1 MTDHSKIIQDI
12 SLLYELSLSVG
23 SSLDIAENC
32 KVFLNTLVSRK
43 GLAYAAVWLKK
54 GEQFHKICGVP
65 QFRMQKISID
75 TQHIVP
81 TLLAKKNY
89 HSFHGDHPNFA
100 PLIQEQDA
108 DRGTYA
114 FFALGDIGFL
124 KLLALNRKEAF
135 SNLEMAQ
142 LKSVIDKFTISL
154 NGCLAHKQLIK
165 ETQER
170 EEAEKA
176 LKKSSARLKDVFD
189 NMYDALLILDEDA
202 NIKEANKAARE
213 LLGYGEDEALNLN
226 AKNIVHPEDKEN
238 SARHFK
244 QLVEQGFYSDYEGRI
259 FKKNGEIVHIEV
271 NANAIYEDGKFKG
284 SRDLIRDIT
293 QRKLAEEESLKA
305 EIRLTNLV
313 TNLQAGILLED
324 ETRHILLANQCF
336 CDIFD
341 IPVAPQQIIG
351 QDCSQGAE
359 QSKHLFME
367 PEHFIKGVDQLLQ
380 ARKRKV
386 NEELVMADGRVM
398 ERDYIPLFS
407 GQTYLGHLWQYR
419 DITQQRNAQLAIKES
434 EEKYRGII
442 ENMELGLLEVGLDQ
456 TIIKPYPIFCDML
469 GYTEEEMIGKNAE
482 ELLLPQKFR
491 PVLQKQEI
499 QRLDG
504 KTGVYEIQIKKKDGS
519 RIWVLI
525 SGAPIVDPEGNI
537 TGSIGIHYDITDRK
551 LLEQDLSLAKDR
563 AEKAQKAE
571 RQFLA
576 NMSHEIRTPMNAVI
590 GMTHL
595 LYETK
600 PNELQ
605 KEYLDSLR
613 FSADSLMAIISN
625 ILDLSKIGA
634 GEVEFESKPFDLV
647 QLIHALQRT
656 FQFKVRE
663 KPISTVID
671 IDPAIQN
678 LVIGDSTRLNQ
689 IFTNLLG
696 NASKFTQ
703 RGTIGIKVTLLK
715 QQLDDY
721 LIEFRVHDTGIG
733 IAKEK
738 QETIFQNFK
747 QADLKITRNFGG
759 TGLGLTIVKELVELQ
774 NGSIKLESELGKG
787 SVFIFTLPFKNTG
800 RANTNLALEPEE
812 SQTDID
818 AVLKGLQVL
827 LVEDNVMNQKLASRI
842 LSKWGAQYII
852 ASDGEIA
859 VKASKEKK
867 YDLILMDIH
876 MPNMDGCEA
885 TTLIRSEVSNPN
897 QGTPIIALTAAAL
910 LEEKTRALEAG
921 MNDFITKP
929 FSPRILKEQVLK
941 TLGFKRALITKKKPT
956 AAQAI
961 HVDLKYLNEFSS
973 GDIYFIRDMLETFIR
988 EAPITFGRIKNAMEE
1003 QNWEEVYKGIHKIK
1017 PSFMMLGMQNQY
1029 TAAAALESLVRKDEF
1044 EISAVENTI
1053 IQLANDTQLAT
1064 PILEDKLRQIIQV
1077 AEG

>member
-43 GLAYAAVWLKK
+43 GLAYAAVWIKQDQK
-54 GEQFHKICGVP
+54 FHLSCGIP
-65 QFRMQKISID
+65 QFRVQQTSID
-75 TQHIVP
+75 HQHSIP
-81 TLLAKKNY
+81 SLLLEKPY
-89 HSFHGDHPNFA
+89 LSFHEDHPDFA
-100 PLIQEQDA
+100 KLIQEKDVH
-108 DRGTYA
+108 RGTYA
-114 FFALGDIGFL
+114 LFALGNIGFL
-124 KLLALNRKEAF
+124 KLFALNRKSEF

-176 LKKSSARLKDVFD
+176 LKKSSARLEDLFD
-189 NMYDALLILDEDA
+189 NMYDALLILDEKGD
-202 NIKEANKAARE
+202 IKEANKAARD
-213 LLGYGEDEALNLN
+213 LLGYEEGEPIIANGKD
-226 AKNIVHPEDKEN
+226 IVHPDDKEN
-238 SARHFK
+238 SRLHFK

-259 FKKNGEIVHIEV
+259 FKKNGEVVHIEV
-271 NANAIYEDGKFKG
+271 NANAIYEDGVFKG

-293 QRKLAEEESLKA
+293 QRKQAEEESLK
-305 EIRLTNLV
+305 
-313 TNLQAGILLED
+313 
-324 ETRHILLANQCF
+324 
-336 CDIFD
+336 
-341 IPVAPQQIIG
+341 
-351 QDCSQGAE
+351 
-359 QSKHLFME
+359 
-367 PEHFIKGVDQLLQ
+367 
-380 ARKRKV
+380 
-386 NEELVMADGRVM
+386 
-398 ERDYIPLFS
+398 
-407 GQTYLGHLWQYR
+407 
-419 DITQQRNAQLAIKES
+419 AQLAIKES

-469 GYTEEEMIGKNAE
+469 GYTAEEMIGKNAE
-482 ELLLPQKFR
+482 KLLLPPEFR
-491 PVLQKQEI
+491 KTLHQQEA
-499 QRLDG
+499 QRLEG
-504 KTGVYEIQIKKKDGS
+504 KASVYEIQIKKKDGS
-519 RIWVLI
+519 KIWVLI
-525 SGAPIVDPEGNI
+525 SGAPIVDPDGNI

-551 LLEQDLSLAKDR
+551 LLEQDLSQAKDR

-647 QLIHALQRT
+647 QLIHSLQRT

-800 RANTNLALEPEE
+800 RANTNLAVEPEE

-818 AVLKGLQVL
+818 AVLKDLQVL

-859 VKASKEKK
+859 VKESKEKK

-885 TTLIRSEVSNPN
+885 TMFIRGEVSNPN

-941 TLGFKRALITKKKPT
+941 TLGFKRALITKRKPT
-956 AAQAI
+956 TVQAI
-961 HVDLKYLNEFSS
+961 HVDLKYLNEFSG

-988 EAPITFGRIKNAMEE
+988 EAPITFGRINTALEE
-1003 QNWEEVYKGIHKIK
+1003 QDWKEVYKGIHKIK

-1029 TAAAALESLVRKDEF
+1029 TAAAEVESQVRKDKF
-1044 EISAVENTI
+1044 DMHAVKNTI

-1064 PILEDKLRQIIQV
+1064 PILQDKLKQINQV

>member
-43 GLAYAAVWLKK
+43 GLAYAAVWIKQDQK
-54 GEQFHKICGVP
+54 FHLSCGIP
-65 QFRMQKISID
+65 QFRVQQTSID
-75 TQHIVP
+75 HQHSIP
-81 TLLAKKNY
+81 SLLLEKPY
-89 HSFHGDHPNFA
+89 LSFHEDHPDFA
-100 PLIQEQDA
+100 KLIQEKDVH
-108 DRGTYA
+108 RGTYA
-114 FFALGDIGFL
+114 LFALGNIGFL
-124 KLLALNRKEAF
+124 KLFALNRKSEF

-213 LLGYGEDEALNLN
+213 LLGYGEDEPLNVN
-226 AKNIVHPEDKEN
+226 GKNIVHPDDKEN

-324 ETRHILLANQCF
+324 ENRHILLANQYF

-341 IPVAPQQIIG
+341 IPVTPQQIIG
-351 QDCSQGAE
+351 QDCSQSAE

-367 PEHFIKGVDQLLQ
+367 PENFIKGVDQLLQ
-380 ARKRKV
+380 ARKLKV

-456 TIIKPYPIFCDML
+456 TIIKPYPIFCDMV
-469 GYTEEEMIGKNAE
+469 GYTAEEIIGKNAE
-482 ELLLPQKFR
+482 KLLLPPEFR
-491 PVLQKQEI
+491 KTLHEQEA
-499 QRLDG
+499 QRLEG
-504 KTGVYEIQIKKKDGS
+504 KASVYEIQIKKKDGS
-519 RIWVLI
+519 KIWVLI

-551 LLEQDLSLAKDR
+551 LLEQDLSQAKDR

-647 QLIHALQRT
+647 QLIHSLQRT

-818 AVLKGLQVL
+818 AVLKDLQVL

-859 VKASKEKK
+859 VKESKEKK

-885 TTLIRSEVSNPN
+885 TMFIRGEVSNPN

-941 TLGFKRALITKKKPT
+941 TLGFKRALITKRKPT
-956 AAQAI
+956 TVQAI
-961 HVDLKYLNEFSS
+961 HVDLKYLNEFSG

-988 EAPITFGRIKNAMEE
+988 EAPITFGRINTALEE
-1003 QNWEEVYKGIHKIK
+1003 QDWKEVYKGIHKIK

-1029 TAAAALESLVRKDEF
+1029 TAAAEVESQVRKDKF
-1044 EISAVENTI
+1044 DMHAVKNTI

-1064 PILEDKLRQIIQV
+1064 PILQDKLKQINQV

>member
-43 GLAYAAVWLKK
+43 GLAYAAVWIKQ
-54 GEQFHKICGVP
+54 GEQFHMSCGVP
-65 QFRMQKISID
+65 QFRVQETSIS
-75 TQHIVP
+75 TQHLIP
-81 TLLAKKNY
+81 TLLAEKAY
-89 HSFHGDHPNFA
+89 HSFHEDHPDFSS
-100 PLIQEQDA
+100 LIQEKDIH
-108 DRGTYA
+108 RGTYA

-124 KLLALNRKEAF
+124 KLFALNRKAAF

-142 LKSVIDKFTISL
+142 LKSVIDKFAISL
-154 NGCLAHKQLIK
+154 DGCLAHKQLIK
-165 ETQER
+165 ETQDR

-176 LKKSSARLKDVFD
+176 LKKSSARLADLFD

-213 LLGYGEDEALNLN
+213 LLGYEEGEALNVN
-226 AKNIVHPEDKEN
+226 GKNIVHPDDKEN

-271 NANAIYEDGKFKG
+271 NANAIYEDGIFKG

-305 EIRLTNLV
+305 EIRLTNLI

-324 ETRHILLANQCF
+324 ENRHILLANQYF
-336 CDIFD
+336 CDIFK
-341 IPVAPQQIIG
+341 IPVDPNQIIG
-351 QDCSQGAE
+351 LDYSQSAQ
-359 QSKHLFME
+359 QSKHLFAD
-367 PEHFIKGVDQLLQ
+367 PETFVEGVAKLLQ
-380 ARKRKV
+380 KQKLKV
-386 NEELVMADGRVM
+386 NEELIMADGRIM

-407 GQTYLGHLWQYR
+407 NQTYLGHLWQYR
-419 DITQQRNAQLAIKES
+419 DITQQRNSQLAIKES

-469 GYTEEEMIGKNAE
+469 GYTQEELIGKNAE
-482 ELLLPQKFR
+482 ELLLPKEFR
-491 PVLQKQEI
+491 QTLHEQEA
-499 QRLDG
+499 QRLEG
-504 KTGVYEIQIKKKDGS
+504 KASVYEIQIKKKDGS
-519 RIWVLI
+519 KIWVLI
-525 SGAPIVDPEGNI
+525 SGAPITDPQGKV
-537 TGSIGIHYDITDRK
+537 TGSLGIHYDITARR
-551 LLEQDLSLAKDR
+551 LLEQDLSQAKDR
-563 AEKAQKAE
+563 AEKAQLAE

-625 ILDLSKIGA
+625 ILDLSNIGA

-647 QLIHALQRT
+647 QLIHSLQRT

-671 IDPAIQN
+671 IDPAIQH

-703 RGTIGIKVTLLK
+703 RGTIGIKATLLEK
-715 QQLDDY
+715 TMDDY

-747 QADLKITRNFGG
+747 QADLSITRSFGG

-774 NGSIKLESELGKG
+774 HGSIKLESELGKG
-787 SVFIFTLPFKNTG
+787 SVFIFSLPFKSAG
-800 RANTNLALEPEE
+800 LAASNPITEPEE
-812 SQTDID
+812 NQTDID
-818 AVLKGLQVL
+818 TVLHDLQVL

-842 LSKWGAQYII
+842 LSKWGAQYKI

-859 VKASKEKK
+859 VQASKEQK

-885 TTLIRSEVSNPN
+885 TTLIRGSVSNPN

-956 AAQAI
+956 VAQAI
-961 HVDLKYLNEFSS
+961 DVDLKYLNEFSG

-988 EAPITFGRIKNAMEE
+988 EAPITFGRIKTALEE
-1003 QNWEEVYKGIHKIK
+1003 QDQKEVYKGIHKIK

-1029 TAAAALESLVRKDEF
+1029 KAAAEVESQVRKEEF
-1044 EISAVENTI
+1044 DMSAVKNAI
-1053 IQLANDTQLAT
+1053 IQLAHDTQLAI
-1064 PILEDKLRQIIQV
+1064 PILEDKLQQINQV

>member
-43 GLAYAAVWLKK
+43 GLAYAAVWIKQ
-54 GEQFHKICGVP
+54 GEQFHMTCGVP
-65 QFRMQKISID
+65 QFRVQETSIS
-75 TQHIVP
+75 TQHLIP
-81 TLLAKKNY
+81 TLLAKKAY
-89 HSFHGDHPNFA
+89 HSFHEDHSDFA
-100 PLIQEQDA
+100 PLIQEKDVH
-108 DRGTYA
+108 RGTYA

-124 KLLALNRKEAF
+124 KLFALNRKAAF

-142 LKSVIDKFTISL
+142 LKSVIDKFAISL
-154 NGCLAHKQLIK
+154 DGCLAHKQLIK

-176 LKKSSARLKDVFD
+176 LKKSSARLADLFD

-213 LLGYGEDEALNLN
+213 LLGYEEGEPLNVN
-226 AKNIVHPEDKEN
+226 GKNIVHPDDKEN

-305 EIRLTNLV
+305 EIRLTNLI

-324 ETRHILLANQCF
+324 ENRHILLANQYF
-336 CDIFD
+336 CDIFK
-341 IPVAPQQIIG
+341 ITVEPHQIIG
-351 QDCSQGAE
+351 LDCAE
-359 QSKHLFME
+359 SAQQSKHLFAD
-367 PEHFIKGVDQLLQ
+367 PEIFVEGVDKLLQ
-380 ARKRKV
+380 KRKLMV
-386 NEELVMADGRVM
+386 NEELIMADGRIM

-407 GQTYLGHLWQYR
+407 NQTYLGHLWQYR
-419 DITQQRNAQLAIKES
+419 DITQQRNSQLAIKES

-469 GYTEEEMIGKNAE
+469 GYTQEELIGKNAE
-482 ELLLPQKFR
+482 ELLLPEEFR
-491 PVLQKQEI
+491 QTLHEQEA
-499 QRLDG
+499 QRLEA
-504 KTGVYEIQIKKKDGS
+504 KASVYEIQIKKKDGS
-519 RIWVLI
+519 KIWVLI
-525 SGAPIVDPEGNI
+525 SGAPITDPQGNV
-537 TGSIGIHYDITDRK
+537 TGSLGIHYDITARR
-551 LLEQDLSLAKDR
+551 LLEQDLSQAKDR
-563 AEKAQKAE
+563 AEKAQLAE

-647 QLIHALQRT
+647 QLIHSLQRT

-671 IDPAIQN
+671 IDPAIQH
-678 LVIGDSTRLNQ
+678 LVVGDSTRLNQ

-703 RGTIGIKVTLLK
+703 RGTIGIKATLLEK
-715 QQLDDY
+715 TMDDY

-747 QADLKITRNFGG
+747 QADLSITRNFGG

-774 NGSIKLESELGKG
+774 HGSIKLESELGKG
-787 SVFIFTLPFKNTG
+787 SVFIFNLPFKSAG
-800 RANTNLALEPEE
+800 LAASNPVTEPEE
-812 SQTDID
+812 NQTDID
-818 AVLKGLQVL
+818 AVLHDLQVL

-842 LSKWGAQYII
+842 LSKWGAQYKI

-859 VKASKEKK
+859 VQASKEQK

-885 TTLIRSEVSNPN
+885 TTLIRSAVNNPN

-941 TLGFKRALITKKKPT
+941 TLGFKRALITKKKPSV
-956 AAQAI
+956 AQAI
-961 HVDLKYLNEFSS
+961 DVDLKYLNEFSG

-988 EAPITFGRIKNAMEE
+988 EAPITFGRIKTALEE
-1003 QNWEEVYKGIHKIK
+1003 QDQKEVYKGIHKIK

-1029 TAAAALESLVRKDEF
+1029 KAAAEVENQVRKEEF
-1044 EISAVENTI
+1044 DMSAVKNAI
-1053 IQLANDTQLAT
+1053 IQLANDTQLAI
-1064 PILEDKLRQIIQV
+1064 PILEDKLQQINQV